1 MSNGLQFA
9 PTLPLAFTTMIFPCL
24 FSSSLTKKT
33 SFVTMGSFISS
44 AMDDNMKKQQVFM
57 VENQV
62 TMLERNMNMQNAM
75 RERMMATQVGLEMII
90 SYVPTFMSYSVHN
103 Y

>member
-1 MSNGLQFA
+1 
-9 PTLPLAFTTMIFPCL
+9 
-24 FSSSLTKKT
+24 
-33 SFVTMGSFISS
+33 MGSFISS

>member
-1 MSNGLQFA
+1 
-9 PTLPLAFTTMIFPCL
+9 
-24 FSSSLTKKT
+24 
-33 SFVTMGSFISS
+33 MGSFISS

-75 RERMMATQVGLEMII
+75 RERMMATQVGLEMDQIGRAH
-90 SYVPTFMSYSVHN
+90 VWTPVTL
-103 Y
+103 

>member
-9 PTLPLAFTTMIFPCL
+9 PCL
-24 FSSSLTKKT
+24 HHIDLSLSVFSGSLTKNT
-33 SFVTMGSFISS
+33 TLVTMGSFISS

>member
-1 MSNGLQFA
+1 
-9 PTLPLAFTTMIFPCL
+9 
-24 FSSSLTKKT
+24 
-33 SFVTMGSFISS
+33 MGSFISS

-75 RERMMATQVGLEMII
+75 RERMMATQVGLEMDHILRADI
-90 SYVPTFMSYSVHN
+90 HVLFCS
-103 Y
+103 

>member
-1 MSNGLQFA
+1 
-9 PTLPLAFTTMIFPCL
+9 
-24 FSSSLTKKT
+24 
-33 SFVTMGSFISS
+33 MGSFISS

-75 RERMMATQVGLEMII
+75 RERMMATQVGLEMDHI
-90 SYVPTFMSYSVHN
+90 
-103 Y
+103 

>member
-1 MSNGLQFA
+1 
-9 PTLPLAFTTMIFPCL
+9 
-24 FSSSLTKKT
+24 
-33 SFVTMGSFISS
+33 MGSFISS

-75 RERMMATQVGLEMII
+75 RERIMATQVGLEMDHILRADI
-90 SYVPTFMSYSVHN
+90 HVLFCS
-103 Y
+103 

>member
-1 MSNGLQFA
+1 
-9 PTLPLAFTTMIFPCL
+9 
-24 FSSSLTKKT
+24 
-33 SFVTMGSFISS
+33 MGSFISS

-75 RERMMATQVGLEMII
+75 RERMMATQVGLEMDHILCAYI
-90 SYVPTFMSYSVHN
+90 HVLFCS
-103 Y
+103 